1 MNVNTEAKILVVDD
15 DPEIRELLGIILKN
29 SGYEVL
35 KAENGEQ
42 AVATLSNNRDI
53 DLIILDIMMPEM
65 SGTQACKVIRSF
77 SSVPILFLTAK
88 TKDSDKEDAFIGG
101 GDDFI
106 TKPFVQPDL
115 LRKVKSLIRRYKI
128 YKGKGENGQNSAAV
142 VIDNVVID
150 TGRRIIYKDNEK
162 VKMTD
167 KETDLLMFLIKNRG
181 KPWKIEELYENVWNE
196 KFFPSSSN
204 TIMVHILRLRQ
215 KIENNPAQ
223 PAIIRTIYGK
233 GYQID

>member
-1 MNVNTEAKILVVDD
+1 MHYIFKNKESYNKINNKYGTKL
-15 DPEIRELLGIILKN
+15 ENSNRKIGKKFSILNPKR
-29 SGYEVL
+29 YFRYV
-35 KAENGEQ
+35 K
-42 AVATLSNNRDI
+42 
-53 DLIILDIMMPEM
+53 
-65 SGTQACKVIRSF
+65 
-77 SSVPILFLTAK
+77 LFLNSK
-88 TKDSDKEDAFIGG
+88 VL
-101 GDDFI
+101 I
-106 TKPFVQPDL
+106 TIMLFAVIANLVINFQNKN
-115 LRKVKSLIRRYKI
+115 Y
-128 YKGKGENGQNSAAV
+128 EN
-142 VIDNVVID
+142 
-150 TGRRIIYKDNEK
+150 TYKDNEK

-167 KETDLLMFLIKNRG
+167 KETDLLMILIKNRG

>member
-65 SGTQACKVIRSF
+65 SGTQDCKVIRSF

-88 TKDSDKEDAFIGG
+88 TKDSDKEEAFIGG
-101 GDDFI
+101 GDDFL

-204 TIMVHILRLRQ
+204 IIMVHILRLRQ

>member
-1 MNVNTEAKILVVDD
+1 M
-15 DPEIRELLGIILKN
+15 
-29 SGYEVL
+29 
-35 KAENGEQ
+35 
-42 AVATLSNNRDI
+42 
-53 DLIILDIMMPEM
+53 
-65 SGTQACKVIRSF
+65 
-77 SSVPILFLTAK
+77 
-88 TKDSDKEDAFIGG
+88 
-101 GDDFI
+101 
-106 TKPFVQPDL
+106 
-115 LRKVKSLIRRYKI
+115 KSLIRRYKI

>member
-1 MNVNTEAKILVVDD
+1 MDSEATILIVDD
-15 DPEIRELLGIILKN
+15 DLEIRDLLGIILTN
-29 SGYEVL
+29 SGYKVF
-35 KAENGEQ
+35 KAEDGKQ
-42 AVATLSNNRDI
+42 AVAILSDNRDI
-53 DLIILDIMMPEM
+53 DLVILDIMMPEM

-88 TKDSDKEDAFIGG
+88 TKDSDKEEAFVGG
-101 GDDFI
+101 GDDFL

-128 YKGKGENGQNSAAV
+128 YKGKDESGSGSSAI

-150 TGRRIIYKDNEK
+150 IGKRTVYKDSEK

-167 KETDLLMFLIKNRG
+167 KEIDLLIFLIKNRG
-181 KPWKIEELYENVWNE
+181 RPWKIEELYENVWND